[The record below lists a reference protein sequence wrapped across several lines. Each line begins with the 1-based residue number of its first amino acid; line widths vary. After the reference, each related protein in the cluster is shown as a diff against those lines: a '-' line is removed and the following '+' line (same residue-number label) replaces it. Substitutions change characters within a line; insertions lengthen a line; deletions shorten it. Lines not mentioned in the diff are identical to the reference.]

1 VNLESAHDDHPSDPE
16 LVDHDAARHRFIDHI
31 LSDAERFA
39 AAVRRGP
46 LDSPVAACPAWDLR
60 ALTAH
65 QGQVHRWA
73 RHSAANAAPPE
84 SFDAYA
90 PDPDLDADALAA
102 WLEAGVTRL
111 VEVLRT
117 IDLDGTTWHPFPVP
131 RIGRVWPRRQAHEI
145 SIHRW
150 DAEHAVGIAP
160 APIDPTLASD
170 GVDEYLELV
179 VPRLV
184 SRQHVELPGGS
195 LHLHC
200 TDTHGEW
207 LVTADPEYTLVRAH
221 QKGDAALRGPAE
233 ALLLRLWNR
242 PSPRRDELGPVGDE
256 RVLDA
261 WLALTGL

>member
-1 VNLESAHDDHPSDPE
+1 MNPEPAHDDHPDGSGEIDQE
-16 LVDHDAARHRFIDHI
+16 AARSRYIDHI
-31 LSDAERFA
+31 LADAQRFA
-39 AAVRRGP
+39 AAVRLGP
-46 LDSPVAACPAWDLR
+46 LDAPVAACTGWDLR

-65 QGQVHRWA
+65 LGQVHRWA
-73 RHSAANAAPPE
+73 RHAAANAAPPE
-84 SFDAYA
+84 SFDAFA
-90 PDPDLDADALAA
+90 PDADLDPEALAA
-102 WLEAGVTRL
+102 WLDDGVTRL
-111 VEVLRT
+111 VDVLRT
-117 IDLDGTTWHPFPVP
+117 IDLDGTTWHPFPLPKV
-131 RIGRVWPRRQAHEI
+131 GRVWPRRQAHEI

-150 DAEHAVGIAP
+150 DAEHAVGIDP
-160 APIDPTLASD
+160 APIDPVLASD

-184 SRQHVELPGGS
+184 KREHIALPDGS

-207 LVTADPEYTLVRAH
+207 LVGTEPGYTLVRAH
-221 QKGDAALRGPAE
+221 QKGDAAVRGPAE

-242 PSPRRDELGPVGDE
+242 PSPRVDELSPVGDE